1 MPLLTQT
8 SFKPNIFFRNKHF
21 NTLYRFILSTSTI
34 DFVRERMT
42 TNDLDFIDLDI
53 SSVESKS
60 VIIAIHGLEGSSK
73 SSYIQSL
80 TVYANKNEYDV
91 VVMNLR
97 GCSGEPNKLLSSY
110 HSGKTDDLKQVI
122 DYIIKKKKYKC
133 IHIVGYSLG
142 GNLALKLM
150 GEFGEKFPKILKSAI
165 GISVPCDLEGSS
177 EVLNKGFNKV
187 YQYGILNSLLIKA
200 KHKLSQF
207 PNSGI
212 RKEKLSKVSS
222 FLDFDEY
229 FTAPLNGFSSAKDY
243 YTRSSCKPFL
253 KDIKVPSMMIAALD
267 DSFLSESCYPY
278 QEAKEND
285 NFFLLTPKFGGHV
298 GFYSGF
304 QKKNNYWL
312 EKKIL
317 VFIYQNNCKKE

>member
-8 SFKPNIFFRNKHF
+8 SFKPNIFFKNTHF
-21 NTLYRFILSTSTI
+21 NTLYRFIFSTSAI
-34 DFVRERMT
+34 DFKRERMT
-42 TNDLDFIDLDI
+42 TNDADFIDLDI
-53 SSVESKS
+53 SSVQSES

-80 TVYANKNEYDV
+80 TVCANKNEYDV

-150 GEFGEKFPKILKSAI
+150 GEFGKEYPEMLKTAI

-177 EVLNKGFNKV
+177 KVLNRGFNKC
-187 YQYGILNSLLIKA
+187 YQYGILKSLLKKA
-200 KHKLSQF
+200 KHKLNQF
-207 PNSGI
+207 PDSGI
-212 RKEKLSKVSS
+212 QKEKLFKVSD
-222 FLDFDEY
+222 FKDFDEF
-229 FTAPLNGFSSAKDY
+229 FTAPLNSFSSAKDY
-243 YTRSSCKPFL
+243 YTRSSCKPYL
-253 KDIKVPSMMIAALD
+253 EDIKVSSMMIAALD
-267 DSFLSESCYPY
+267 DSFLSTSCYPFK
-278 QEAKEND
+278 EAKEND
-285 NFFLLTPKFGGHV
+285 NFSLLTPKYGGHV

-304 QKKNNYWL
+304 NKKNNYWL
-312 EKKIL
+312 EEQIIS
-317 VFIYQNNCKKE
+317 FIQN